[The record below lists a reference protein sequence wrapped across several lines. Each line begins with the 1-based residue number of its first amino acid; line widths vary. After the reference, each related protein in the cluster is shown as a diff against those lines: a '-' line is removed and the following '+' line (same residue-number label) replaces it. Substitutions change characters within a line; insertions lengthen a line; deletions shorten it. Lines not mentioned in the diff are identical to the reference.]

1 MDLNAREQTLIISH
15 AEDESNIAGLQL
27 RRAYFGRNS
36 HLCLYVVHSNMT
48 IPCDFSTHTITIG
61 RGQPKNSPDPHL
73 DLSDYGGREMGVS
86 RLHARFIRTNV
97 VLMLKDMGAMNG
109 TFINNERLSPVKTY
123 VVCDG
128 DEIQFANL
136 TVRAQFQ

>member
-15 AEDESNIAGLQL
+15 TDDEAAITGLQQ

-36 HLCLYVVHSNMT
+36 NLSLFVVHSNMT
-48 IPCDFSTHTITIG
+48 IPCDFATHNVTIG
-61 RGQPKNSPDPHL
+61 RGQPKDSPDGHI

-109 TFINNERLSPVKTY
+109 TFINGERLSPLKTY

-128 DEIQFANL
+128 DEIQFGSL
-136 TVRAQFQ
+136 TLRAQFG